1 MPFALAF
8 GSFSFVAGFFSL
20 AMVAW
25 RGPMAPTPKNQLFEA
40 QKAESAT
47 LAKHFKT
54 ISLYL
59 TTSHF
64 PNIGKP
70 GTVYARGAAFTAFFA
85 ASPACESQSQGRGFS
100 QAIAC
105 CRAEMC
111 NPFGVQVLNNWWR
124 SMQNKFIFGA
134 PGPLPYRS
142 SWPSQPA
149 EAHFKPIQHILLPC
163 KHVQTLLPR
172 FDQSHHSLES

>member
-25 RGPMAPTPKNQLFEA
+25 RGPTAPAPTPKNQLFEA
-40 QKAESAT
+40 KKKLNLLPWPNT
-47 LAKHFKT
+47 LKLSHY

-85 ASPACESQSQGRGFS
+85 ASPACESQSQAGGSLKPLLVAKLRC
-100 QAIAC
+100 AILSAC
-105 CRAEMC
+105 KCSTTGGEVC
-111 NPFGVQVLNNWWR
+111 KTNLFLGHLGLCLIGLLGLLNLQKHTSNH
-124 SMQNKFIFGA
+124 SA
-134 PGPLPYRS
+134 H
-142 SWPSQPA
+142 PS
-149 EAHFKPIQHILLPC
+149 
-163 KHVQTLLPR
+163 TL
-172 FDQSHHSLES
+172 

>member
-8 GSFSFVAGFFSL
+8 GFFSFVAGFFSL

-47 LAKHFKT
+47 LAKHFKA

-85 ASPACESQSQGRGFS
+85 ASPACETQSQAGGSLKPLLVAKLRC
-100 QAIAC
+100 AILSAC
-105 CRAEMC
+105 KCSTTGGEAC
-111 NPFGVQVLNNWWR
+111 KTNLFLGHLGLCLISLLGLLNLQKHTSNH
-124 SMQNKFIFGA
+124 SA
-134 PGPLPYRS
+134 H
-142 SWPSQPA
+142 PS
-149 EAHFKPIQHILLPC
+149 
-163 KHVQTLLPR
+163 TL
-172 FDQSHHSLES
+172 